1 MQSSQLLL
9 VIRASLKKEEQ
20 KHTHW
25 NHIRHT
31 LHTISWSLKLLFRIF
46 KSGHSALRKQSL
58 TQIESATVAI
68 TPVLRPPLRYIHP
81 RHNNNCISGLCAC
94 SLREGLVCQQ
104 TFREESD
111 SRDHVCCPK
120 SGALVPAGSLS
131 DNGDITSRLRCPE
144 HHYCLA
150 GSPVASTF

>member
-1 MQSSQLLL
+1 MKSHQAHITHHLLI
-9 VIRASLKKEEQ
+9 VKAAIPYFQKRSLCTKKTKFDTNRE
-20 KHTHW
+20 
-25 NHIRHT
+25 RHSRNYT
-31 LHTISWSLKLLFRIF
+31 STAPAPSL
-46 KSGHSALRKQSL
+46 
-58 TQIESATVAI
+58 
-68 TPVLRPPLRYIHP
+68 HP

-131 DNGDITSRLRCPE
+131 DNGDITSCLRCPE
-144 HHYCLA
+144 HHSRLA